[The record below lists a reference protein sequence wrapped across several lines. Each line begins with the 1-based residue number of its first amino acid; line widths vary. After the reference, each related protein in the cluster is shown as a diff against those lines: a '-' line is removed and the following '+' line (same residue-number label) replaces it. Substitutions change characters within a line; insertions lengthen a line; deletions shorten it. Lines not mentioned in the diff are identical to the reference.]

1 MLIKALRYV
10 CPENIGKLDAF
21 ALGCFVTD
29 AWVRHF
35 LCIFVVHVHQ
45 QINHRGIS

>member
-21 ALGCFVTD
+21 ALIRNAAKLPECVKF
-29 AWVRHF
+29 
-35 LCIFVVHVHQ
+35 
-45 QINHRGIS
+45 S

>member
-21 ALGCFVTD
+21 ALSHKQMSLIVQQHD
-29 AWVRHF
+29 EF
-35 LCIFVVHVHQ
+35 LKYD
-45 QINHRGIS
+45 GL